1 MSAYSLPK
9 EEFKLSWTTQKPE
22 NEFPQVVFCFSKF
35 KDTSTILGKISIKF
49 NLQLCQ
55 GMCMCMVDFSQYI
68 QFSFRKLAQPFL
80 TIYSMVKN
88 ATAT

>member
-1 MSAYSLPK
+1 MSAYALPK

-22 NEFPQVVFCFSKF
+22 NEFLQDVFCLPKV
-35 KDTSTILGKISIKF
+35 KDTSTILGKIPIKF
-49 NLQLCQ
+49 NLQFCQ
-55 GMCMCMVDFSQYI
+55 GMCMVIFSQYI